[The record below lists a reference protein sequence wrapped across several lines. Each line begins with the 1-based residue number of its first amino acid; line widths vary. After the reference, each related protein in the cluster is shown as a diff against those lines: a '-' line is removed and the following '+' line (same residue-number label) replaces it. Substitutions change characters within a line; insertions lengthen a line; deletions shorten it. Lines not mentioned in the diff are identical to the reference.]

1 MAGSKANFYSE
12 NFELS
17 KKIFQTNQTLVKH
30 RIAKNLSFPAQMLVD
45 SSISQRFFS
54 RFGAGLDKLS
64 KAALTEL
71 VLGTNSQWGHD

>member
-30 RIAKNLSFPAQMLVD
+30 RVAKNLSFPAQMLVD
-45 SSISQRFFS
+45 YSISQRFS
-54 RFGAGLDKLS
+54 QIWSGFGQIVQSGSD
-64 KAALTEL
+64 
-71 VLGTNSQWGHD
+71 